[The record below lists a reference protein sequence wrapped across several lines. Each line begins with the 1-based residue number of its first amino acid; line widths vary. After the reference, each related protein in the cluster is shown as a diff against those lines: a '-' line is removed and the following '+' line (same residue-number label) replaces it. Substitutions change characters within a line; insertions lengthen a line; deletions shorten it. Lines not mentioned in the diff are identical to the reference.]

1 MKKINRIQIRKEIYR
16 LLREQE
22 ELSPA
27 EKSVQDQEIKT
38 QEQINLENDKELAQ
52 KKINI
57 ARNEIEVLQD
67 KINKIDQRLAQL
79 RATRWFNVI
88 LPSISFSFI

>member
-38 QEQINLENDKELAQ
+38 EEQINLENDKELVQ

-57 ARNEIEVLQD
+57 ARNEIKVLQD

-79 RATRWFNVI
+79 RATR
-88 LPSISFSFI
+88 

>member
-79 RATRWFNVI
+79 RATR
-88 LPSISFSFI
+88 

>member
-57 ARNEIEVLQD
+57 ARNEIKVLQD